1 MPFHILGCFVVRPLW
16 IFIRLSLDGLKDELS
31 WEVQNV
37 GAWPLEDLHVS
48 YPILGPPS
56 HHPLIL
62 SANCVVFALQFD
74 IKARDTIPQLTLRSS
89 QSQNPSAL
97 SPA

>member
-1 MPFHILGCFVVRPLW
+1 M
-16 IFIRLSLDGLKDELS
+16 FIRLSLDGLKDELS

-56 HHPLIL
+56 HHPLIF
-62 SANCVVFALQFD
+62 SANCFVFALKFD
-74 IKARDTIPQLTLRSS
+74 IKGRDYSTTHFEVLLVLEHICL
-89 QSQNPSAL
+89 
-97 SPA
+97 